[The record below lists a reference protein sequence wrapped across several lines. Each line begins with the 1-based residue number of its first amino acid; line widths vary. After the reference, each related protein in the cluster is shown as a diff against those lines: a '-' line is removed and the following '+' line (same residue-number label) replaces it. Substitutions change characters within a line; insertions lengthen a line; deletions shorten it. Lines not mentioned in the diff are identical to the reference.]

1 MKSWIRSLCGTVMV
15 LLFLVLSAF
24 GADPTEKKRVALF
37 DFEFGAVHRWWSW
50 DWDIGKG
57 IADMVVTNLVRDGTY
72 SVVERKQLDRI
83 LAEPNFQVSD
93 RVNPATAARIGK
105 ILGVNAIVIGTI
117 TQFGFETK
125 KIGAGGFG
133 RRFGLGKIG
142 KKKSK
147 ATVVVDARLV
157 DTQTAE
163 ILAVASGKGMSQ
175 RGDMELLGQGSGGGG
190 NVDMN
195 TGNFQE
201 TIIGEATR
209 QAVDEITRQLVAQVE
224 SVNFT
229 IIEINGIVADVV
241 DNILILN
248 VGSNHGVRE
257 GDSLSIER
265 ILREVKDPST
275 GEVIRV
281 LTKAIGTAQVTSAD
295 ERSSIAEFSGIGQP
309 QVGDAVKSQ

>member
-83 LAEPNFQVSD
+83 LAEQNFQVSD

-125 KIGAGGFG
+125 KNRRG
-133 RRFGLGKIG
+133 R
-142 KKKSK
+142 
-147 ATVVVDARLV
+147 VW
-157 DTQTAE
+157 
-163 ILAVASGKGMSQ
+163 
-175 RGDMELLGQGSGGGG
+175 
-190 NVDMN
+190 
-195 TGNFQE
+195 QE
-201 TIIGEATR
+201 VWPG
-209 QAVDEITRQLVAQVE
+209 
-224 SVNFT
+224 
-229 IIEINGIVADVV
+229 
-241 DNILILN
+241 
-248 VGSNHGVRE
+248 
-257 GDSLSIER
+257 
-265 ILREVKDPST
+265 
-275 GEVIRV
+275 
-281 LTKAIGTAQVTSAD
+281 
-295 ERSSIAEFSGIGQP
+295 
-309 QVGDAVKSQ
+309 

>member
-83 LAEPNFQVSD
+83 LGEQNFQVSD

-133 RRFGLGKIG
+133 RRFGLGRIG
-142 KKKSK
+142 KKNSK

-157 DTQTAE
+157 DTETAE

-175 RGDMELLGQGSGGGG
+175 RGGMELLGQGSGAGGS
-190 NVDMN
+190 VDMN
-195 TGNFQE
+195 TGDFQE

-248 VGSNHGVRE
+248 VGLNHGVKE

-265 ILREVKDPST
+265 ILREIKDPST

>member
-57 IADMVVTNLVRDGTY
+57 IADMVVTNPVRDGTY

-83 LAEPNFQVSD
+83 LAEQNFQVSD
-93 RVNPATAARIGK
+93 RVNPATAARIGR

-125 KIGAGGFG
+125 NIGAGGFG

-175 RGDMELLGQGSGGGG
+175 RGGMELLGQGSGGGG

-224 SVNFT
+224 SVNLT

-248 VGSNHGVRE
+248 VGSNHGVKE

>member
-1 MKSWIRSLCGTVMV
+1 M
-15 LLFLVLSAF
+15 
-24 GADPTEKKRVALF
+24 F

-83 LAEPNFQVSD
+83 LAEQNFQVSD
-93 RVNPATAARIGK
+93 RVNPATAARIVK

-163 ILAVASGKGMSQ
+163 ILAVASRKGMSQ
-175 RGDMELLGQGSGGGG
+175 RGGMELLGQGSGGGG

-309 QVGDAVKSQ
+309 QVGDAVKWQ

>member
-83 LAEPNFQVSD
+83 LSEQNFQVSD

-125 KIGAGGFG
+125 TNRRG
-133 RRFGLGKIG
+133 R
-142 KKKSK
+142 
-147 ATVVVDARLV
+147 VW
-157 DTQTAE
+157 QE
-163 ILAVASGKGMSQ
+163 IWPG
-175 RGDMELLGQGSGGGG
+175 
-190 NVDMN
+190 
-195 TGNFQE
+195 
-201 TIIGEATR
+201 
-209 QAVDEITRQLVAQVE
+209 
-224 SVNFT
+224 
-229 IIEINGIVADVV
+229 
-241 DNILILN
+241 
-248 VGSNHGVRE
+248 
-257 GDSLSIER
+257 
-265 ILREVKDPST
+265 
-275 GEVIRV
+275 
-281 LTKAIGTAQVTSAD
+281 
-295 ERSSIAEFSGIGQP
+295 
-309 QVGDAVKSQ
+309 